1 MSVFESAKDLWNR
14 EIEGAVRKL
23 QYTDWHEVRE
33 RIEIGAG
40 RVWGKVREGV
50 AEVGEKGREAAEPAF
65 ESASVR
71 TQEAVGSV
79 KGVQGERIL
88 DEVARNS
95 K

>member
-14 EIEGAVRKL
+14 EIEGAVRKV
-23 QYTDWHEVRE
+23 QYTDWQEVRE
-33 RIEIGAG
+33 RIEVGAG
-40 RVWGKVREGV
+40 RVWGKVTEGI

-65 ESASVR
+65 KDASLRAKDVV
-71 TQEAVGSV
+71 ESV
-79 KGVQGERIL
+79 KGERIL